1 MLLFAL
7 ETRALWDLVAGLRLL
22 VGVLLSGVPLPL
34 SFSLSILSLSLA
46 PEGGIASNICS
57 MLEKPGAQIEADLV
71 FRRSEISDIFASL
84 RSPILLLLHYS
95 PTISDFS
102 IEKEDNRI
110 PEVRLRVNFLE
121 FLLFCPCAHRK
132 TTIYPRVYFLSLK
145 TRFWLELRAFCSYQF
160 PGFVISSEIFSLQRV
175 ALDSLCTFAL
185 WNDQDSRKTRPGQS
199 FQVPEE
205 RYFTKTTGWLR
216 TRRVW
221 LFSK

>member
-71 FRRSEISDIFASL
+71 FRRSEVSDIFASL

-102 IEKEDNRI
+102 IEKEENRI

-121 FLLFCPCAHRK
+121 FLLFSLCANRK
-132 TTIYPRVYFLSLK
+132 TTIYPRVYFPSLK
-145 TRFWLELRAFCSYQF
+145 TRFRLKLRAFCFYQF
-160 PGFVISSEIFSLQRV
+160 PGFVTSSEIFSLEHV

-185 WNDQDSRKTRPGQS
+185 WNDQDSRKTRPGRS

-205 RYFTKTTGWLR
+205 RYFSKTTDWLQ